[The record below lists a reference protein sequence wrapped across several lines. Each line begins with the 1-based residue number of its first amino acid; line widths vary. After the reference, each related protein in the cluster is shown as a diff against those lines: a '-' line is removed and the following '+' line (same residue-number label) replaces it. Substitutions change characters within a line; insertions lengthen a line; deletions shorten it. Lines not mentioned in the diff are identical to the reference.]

1 MTPHSEIPQ
10 RRCPYTHQLVK
21 ATTCDSQRTAA
32 LVITNSFLDPRMPIF
47 FISELYKQITNRE
60 KSAKLLDRKLATHLV
75 DLQ

>member
-1 MTPHSEIPQ
+1 MAPHSEIPQ

-47 FISELYKQITNRE
+47 FHLRIVQTIHQQRKKRE
-60 KSAKLLDRKLATHLV
+60 TTRS
-75 DLQ
+75 